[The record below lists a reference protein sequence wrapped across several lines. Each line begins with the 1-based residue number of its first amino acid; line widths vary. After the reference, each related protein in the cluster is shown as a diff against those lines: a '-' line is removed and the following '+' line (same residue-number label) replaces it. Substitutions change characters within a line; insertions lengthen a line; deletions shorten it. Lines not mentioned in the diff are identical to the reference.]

1 MQLGLCVCRLHS
13 IRLCC
18 TPPLPPPDHPLQLRY
33 STDATTTFNSS
44 NLQVS
49 FMLDGYTI
57 TWIPQPATQQAI
69 SGNLYG
75 TFRVGGTFVA
85 RACGGHRRPFQRVVL
100 TSSPSI
106 CPPFPPLPPL
116 LPLPPSLLSQTLDG
130 NNGTNEPLN
139 CYKNSRADLH
149 CTLGWEGQGCGV
161 VCCGW

>member
-49 FMLDGYTI
+49 FMLDGYTV
-57 TWIPQPATQQAI
+57 TWTPQPATQQTI

-75 TFRVGGTFVA
+75 TFRVGGTFVG

-100 TSSPSI
+100 TSSPS
-106 CPPFPPLPPL
+106 FALPS
-116 LPLPPSLLSQTLDG
+116 LPSLPSCPPSLPALTD
-130 NNGTNEPLN
+130 T
-139 CYKNSRADLH
+139 
-149 CTLGWEGQGCGV
+149 GWQQRH
-161 VCCGW
+161 